1 MQGRQRGTGQRRT
14 GSQGRT
20 SILGCRKRKR
30 KTKMDGGT
38 DGRVPHRVRV
48 HACVRTHTVCV
59 APTLGIG
66 ILESAALA
74 GMAPEEQGRRQ
85 MHLAYS
91 GMPDLGAARESLLDG
106 ALTPCR
112 NGHAGSA
119 CTVGRST
126 SSPRP
131 MREVLLAAAREFEPF
146 RRRAGYHRAARHL
159 CWFSGWR
166 WLPSAGWEMADSLVS
181 RVACSMNK
189 TLGSVVYA

>member
-1 MQGRQRGTGQRRT
+1 
-14 GSQGRT
+14 
-20 SILGCRKRKR
+20 
-30 KTKMDGGT
+30 MDGGT

-131 MREVLLAAAREFEPF
+131 MREVSWLRPGNSSRFDVEQATTE
-146 RRRAGYHRAARHL
+146 RRGISAGSLVRDGCRQRAGKWRIAL
-159 CWFSGWR
+159 C
-166 WLPSAGWEMADSLVS
+166 LA
-181 RVACSMNK
+181 
-189 TLGSVVYA
+189 